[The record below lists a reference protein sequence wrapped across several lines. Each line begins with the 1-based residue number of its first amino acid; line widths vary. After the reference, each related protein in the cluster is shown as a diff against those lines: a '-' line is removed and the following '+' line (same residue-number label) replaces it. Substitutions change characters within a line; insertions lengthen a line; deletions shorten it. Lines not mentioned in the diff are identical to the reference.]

1 MNRYSSQKRE
11 RTLVIRPDIA
21 TGYAD
26 LFGEKTVNGRSCSVE
41 GLIVSLT
48 RTIEADLGRLLTARR
63 EFLAQITTGKR
74 RYGFADPAEE
84 VEDAD
89 GKRLTAAQVRQ
100 GMVDNLLGRDTPYR
114 WRLNPKTPAPAEV
127 RRPGLQGTGPADD
140 LGMAMG
146 AINAGRCGAVSWM
159 WDWEDAGNDFQDKF
173 YRAWRNLKEVL
184 AGEWDGKTY
193 SHPQKQKDYS
203 IGVSRNEWPVI
214 FHRVP
219 GIHLR
224 NRQIQA
230 SGRNVPGIIPA
241 LVFHTLNNFDA
252 QKRNGSGIYFY
263 IPKIETPGEAL
274 LVAKLLKSLEEAI
287 GVPRGE
293 IKVEMLNERARYAA
307 KQELIMWV
315 LRDWLIGPNVGRWD
329 YINSRIEM
337 LKDDPKGVFP
347 DPHTVGMTDSTMTE
361 YTRRNALLT
370 VLVDGFPV
378 GGMSAVMKN
387 PNAPPEVNARA
398 VRSVWFDKLRERLT
412 GLIVLNGKLYDAYRQ
427 SWVATTE
434 EEYVRAGAEPLQVEM
449 SALERLVERLDAGER
464 ARLQAL
470 GLIDAGGKIT
480 PWEVRGED
488 LAPEKLY
495 SGEAWDRL
503 FHRPEGPVTE
513 NGLRFAIYMASEYMF
528 QQLNGNNAAAIDDY
542 IGGTRLMNDFATY
555 EIFWHWLW
563 TALHH
568 GAVLSEDGVSTKKGD
583 KVTPELIKGLLE
595 ERTETVTAY
604 FAERDR
610 KGVKSRFDRSKA
622 PVTME
627 ILERQLFHP
636 RWIMY
641 GSRVLDSVKEESEAN
656 RKQIL
661 DAVFSDSRDA
671 VAGSVKKGDWT
682 PAALAACDFVYD
694 VFAAETAG

>member
-1 MNRYSSQKRE
+1 MNRYSSQKRV

-48 RTIEADLGRLLTARR
+48 RTIEADLARLLTARR
-63 EFLAQITTGKR
+63 EFLAQITAGKR

-114 WRLNPKTPAPAEV
+114 WRLNAKTPAPAEV

-370 VLVDGFPV
+370 LLVDGFPV
-378 GGMSAVMKN
+378 GGMSAVIPCSPRMR
-387 PNAPPEVNARA
+387 PNVSAGVPVSGRQKGSLRDRSIVSRTSSAPFTSRGRRARRSLKSAPSSVTRLVTLTIRCVSTASTEPNCLVIQSRISAGGSSRPTVDDTSKMRSAAARA
-398 VRSVWFDKLRERLT
+398 SGGSAAIRSSSSAIDGRVSVFMPRAAPWPRRHTSRHTSSPKPSTSGLRASRGFAAAAT
-412 GLIVLNGKLYDAYRQ
+412 GLRRRC
-427 SWVATTE
+427 S
-434 EEYVRAGAEPLQVEM
+434 GA
-449 SALERLVERLDAGER
+449 
-464 ARLQAL
+464 
-470 GLIDAGGKIT
+470 
-480 PWEVRGED
+480 
-488 LAPEKLY
+488 AP
-495 SGEAWDRL
+495 
-503 FHRPEGPVTE
+503 
-513 NGLRFAIYMASEYMF
+513 
-528 QQLNGNNAAAIDDY
+528 
-542 IGGTRLMNDFATY
+542 
-555 EIFWHWLW
+555 
-563 TALHH
+563 
-568 GAVLSEDGVSTKKGD
+568 
-583 KVTPELIKGLLE
+583 
-595 ERTETVTAY
+595 
-604 FAERDR
+604 
-610 KGVKSRFDRSKA
+610 DRS
-622 PVTME
+622 
-627 ILERQLFHP
+627 RP
-636 RWIMY
+636 RTRPPRT
-641 GSRVLDSVKEESEAN
+641 S
-656 RKQIL
+656 
-661 DAVFSDSRDA
+661 
-671 VAGSVKKGDWT
+671 
-682 PAALAACDFVYD
+682 
-694 VFAAETAG
+694 